1 LREEIS
7 KSLNLLVETCE
18 TAKDAVI
25 DADII
30 VTTTPSKNMIVKDEW
45 IKEGTHI
52 IAIGADMAGKQ
63 ELDPKIFSRSKIYV
77 DSIYQCVE
85 RGETRNA
92 IMSGDIKTTDIYAE
106 LGEVLLKSKQ
116 GRDNDTQVT
125 IFDAT
130 GMGIQ
135 DNTLADLIYNKA
147 LSMGIGSKIK
157 LL

>member
-1 LREEIS
+1 
-7 KSLNLLVETCE
+7 
-18 TAKDAVI
+18 
-25 DADII
+25 
-30 VTTTPSKNMIVKDEW
+30 
-45 IKEGTHI
+45 
-52 IAIGADMAGKQ
+52 
-63 ELDPKIFSRSKIYV
+63 
-77 DSIYQCVE
+77 
-85 RGETRNA
+85 
-92 IMSGDIKTTDIYAE
+92 MSGDIKTTDIYAE
-106 LGEVLLKSKQ
+106 LGEILLKDKQ